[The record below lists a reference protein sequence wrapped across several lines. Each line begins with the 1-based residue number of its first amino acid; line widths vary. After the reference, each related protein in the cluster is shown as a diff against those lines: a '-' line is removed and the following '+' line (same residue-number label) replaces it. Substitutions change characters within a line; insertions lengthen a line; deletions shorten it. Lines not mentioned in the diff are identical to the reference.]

1 MDKTEQRLKQDAEL
15 LSASVSREL
24 RARID
29 ASLEGVVPEGARP
42 KRTDFDFS
50 LWFAASL
57 TGMAAAAVLV
67 VVLMQRGADRVPAP
81 ADDAVATAVPE
92 YAHEL
97 ERQLPLQVRTADL
110 AAPLEEEL
118 EDLKSDMEKARKS
131 VEEDLDFT
139 F

>member
-15 LSASVSREL
+15 VSATVSREL

-29 ASLEGVVPEGARP
+29 ASLQGVAPERARP
-42 KRTDFDFS
+42 RTRDFDFS

-67 VVLMQRGADRVPAP
+67 VVLMQRSADRAPAP
-81 ADDAVATAVPE
+81 ADQAHATAVPE
-92 YAHEL
+92 YVREF
-97 ERQLPLQVRTADL
+97 ERQLPLQVKTADL
-110 AAPLEEEL
+110 TAPLEEEL
-118 EDLKSDMEKARKS
+118 EDLKSDMEKARES
-131 VEEDLDFT
+131 VEQDLDFT